1 MCAQKQPKI
10 SGHCVWVIK
19 ALVSQLENLC
29 ISKDVHF
36 IEVRF
41 KDEMITFFLKLNLFS
56 HVQYNY

>member
-41 KDEMITFFLKLNLFS
+41 KDEMITFF
-56 HVQYNY
+56 